1 MEEKDNLELYEEGE
15 RKILEEYNKLD
26 PDDPKRA
33 ELLKQLTGISAIRNN
48 YEQTEQNR
56 LNNNARNDIEE
67 QKLVVQEEQTKND
80 KLKVLIWSGLT
91 LLGYG
96 LGHYDQIKSYHMEE
110 KNFAFKGLKS
120 YGEKMID
127 KAQSL
132 FGRR

>member
-26 PDDPKRA
+26 PDDPKRT

-67 QKLVVQEEQTKND
+67 QKLVIQEEQAKND
-80 KLKVLIWSGLT
+80 KLKILVWGGLT

-110 KNFAFKGLKS
+110 KGFAFKGLKN
-120 YGEKMID
+120 YGERLQE
-127 KAQSL
+127 KALSL
-132 FGRR
+132 FRRK